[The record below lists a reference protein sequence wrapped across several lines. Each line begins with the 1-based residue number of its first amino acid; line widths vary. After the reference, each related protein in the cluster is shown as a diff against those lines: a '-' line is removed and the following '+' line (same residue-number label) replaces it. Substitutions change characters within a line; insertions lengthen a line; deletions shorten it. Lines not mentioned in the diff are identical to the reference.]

1 MTLVVEY
8 KFRLYKIRLRFAIK
22 WIDFNIGLEEYLK
35 QLQRFGFGPHKGGR
49 VYEINVEFIAT
60 E

>member
-1 MTLVVEY
+1 MRFRGREMAHRELGMDLLKRVE
-8 KFRLYKIRLRFAIK
+8 K
-22 WIDFNIGLEEYLK
+22 DLEEYLK

-49 VYEINVEFIAT
+49 VYEIDVEFIAT